1 VLEDPGNLENLLV
14 DLEVKKGQ
22 NLLGEATYNL
32 LV

>member
-1 VLEDPGNLENLLV
+1 VPEDSGNLEKLLV

-22 NLLGEATYNL
+22 NLFGKATYNL